1 MEPAFDFCFTC
12 SFMHGNTCNNIQA
25 AACTRH
31 VLQVEL
37 SQGWR
42 HDVFLCAVPQDL
54 HRVRAE
60 FRHRS
65 AGDRRVE
72 GKVATV
78 RGSAAGAAGTHARGQ
93 LTAIAVLILR
103 VQSTFYDL

>member
-1 MEPAFDFCFTC
+1 MVVIIFKLLRMYLHAHD
-12 SFMHGNTCNNIQA
+12 
-25 AACTRH
+25 

-60 FRHRS
+60 LRHRPAS
-65 AGDRRVE
+65 HRRVE
-72 GKVATV
+72 RKVATI
-78 RGSAAGAAGTHARGQ
+78 RCSAAGAAGTHARAQ
-93 LTAIAVLILR
+93 TTDCDCCADLR